1 MSAIAGAITP
11 VLRGAGFVFQG
22 AGIIIIFAG
31 AYFFSAHFN
40 WREAVAPPIEVV
52 STRDLTPEQFTQV
65 RTKLRPDVEA
75 ACLRRGKI
83 HFGVDGKVPSFVS
96 DFCACYA
103 TTTVATMTKEELL
116 YQAPSP
122 TFRTRVEDAVALN
135 CKTISPKNLW
145 ARSHPS

>member
-11 VLRGAGFVFQG
+11 VLIGAGLVFRG

-31 AYFFSAHFN
+31 AYFLVSAHFN
-40 WREAVAPPIEVV
+40 WREAVAPPIEVM
-52 STRDLTPEQFTQV
+52 STRDLTPEQFAHV
-65 RTKLRPDVEA
+65 RAKLRPDVEA
-75 ACLRRGKI
+75 ACLRRGRT

-96 DFCACYA
+96 DFCTCYA

-122 TFRTRVEDAVALN
+122 TFRARVEEAVALN
-135 CKTISPKNLW
+135 CKTISP
-145 ARSHPS
+145 